1 MKKSCIVV
9 LSIMTYLVLSV
20 GIFTACSMRTDVP
33 QVYTIAFYDDDVLVD
48 TVETAGNEEIVLPA
62 APQKEGLTFDGWYL
76 DKDVWRDKLTKDS
89 FSDRALTENINA
101 YAYYIQNIP
110 SQRFKIGYVPA
121 VHLCAKCGCLP
132 D

>member
-101 YAYYIQNIP
+101 YAYYIQNEG
-110 SQRFKIGYVPA
+110 SV
-121 VHLCAKCGCLP
+121 
-132 D
+132 